1 MNIIIDAR
9 MINRN
14 LHGIARYSFELIKGL
29 AVKDDIKIKLLT
41 NNEEL
46 TRDIFKGYKNIEYI
60 KMKSKFLSPFEIIE
74 FPIILNRYKKDHIF
88 HSPSFSSSPFIRCKS
103 FITIHDLN
111 HLALPQ
117 YYSKFHKYYYK
128 FAVKPFALRCEK
140 IFTVSNFSKGEII
153 EWLKCSESKVIVTY
167 NGIDE
172 KFRRIENEEI
182 LKAVKKKY
190 YLPDEF
196 ILYIGNLKPHKNV
209 TTLVKAMGFID
220 KDIKL
225 IINGKSNKE
234 ISNILDDMNLNNKV
248 KFIGYVDEIDLPALY
263 NLANLFVFPS
273 LYEGFGLPPL
283 EAMACGCKTI
293 VSNAPCLLEVVS
305 TGAYIV
311 KNNTPESYA
320 DLISTLLMENKY
332 LKGEEADNRIK
343 VFKWDNMVIKTM
355 NNYEQTY

>member
-140 IFTVSNFSKGEII
+140 IFTVSYFSKNEIAK
-153 EWLKCSESKVIVTY
+153 WLKCDEDKIVVTY

-172 KFRRIENEEI
+172 KFRVIGEKEVLNTVRD
-182 LKAVKKKY
+182 KY
-190 YLPDEF
+190 NLPEKF
-196 ILYIGNLKPHKNV
+196 VLYIGNLKQHKNV
-209 TTLVKAMGFID
+209 RTLVKAMSMVK
-220 KDIKL
+220 KDVKL
-225 IINGKSNKE
+225 IINGKVNDELKKVINE
-234 ISNILDDMNLNNKV
+234 YNLESRV
-248 KFIGYVDEIDLPALY
+248 QFIGYVNDEELPAIY
-263 NLANLFVFPS
+263 NLANVFVFPS
-273 LYEGFGLPPL
+273 LYEGFGLPAL
-283 EAMACGCKTI
+283 EAISCGCKTI
-293 VSNAPCLLEVVS
+293 VSNSTCLPEVVGNCGVVVRNNSFIEYS
-305 TGAYIV
+305 TEINKIIE
-311 KNNTPESYA
+311 KNDYECEAIDKEKYNWNAMIRES
-320 DLISTLLMENKY
+320 
-332 LKGEEADNRIK
+332 IK
-343 VFKWDNMVIKTM
+343 QYKVSYFTI
-355 NNYEQTY
+355 